1 VNEHEKMLA
10 RVYYGCTTAVHTCE
24 KHCRLLVDA
33 PEHVNNNF
41 SWPPWPSWFRPIS
54 VSCGVNVC
62 KTRNSNGQKVTD
74 KKCDCDTGQEVCCVQ
89 TADFGG
95 FLFLFGFATSN
106 LKCNSYFILYKGN
119 TLVNFMKHV
128 NKIFRVHYYS
138 MARHWLGDGQH
149 SRYIYK
155 YSSTQFSDQFGNF
168 SYSYYIIFRRSETTD
183 DLSVH
188 LSALKHKI
196 APKRAKL

>member
-1 VNEHEKMLA
+1 
-10 RVYYGCTTAVHTCE
+10 
-24 KHCRLLVDA
+24 
-33 PEHVNNNF
+33 
-41 SWPPWPSWFRPIS
+41 
-54 VSCGVNVC
+54 
-62 KTRNSNGQKVTD
+62 
-74 KKCDCDTGQEVCCVQ
+74 
-89 TADFGG
+89 
-95 FLFLFGFATSN
+95 
-106 LKCNSYFILYKGN
+106 
-119 TLVNFMKHV
+119 MKHV

-196 APKRAKL
+196 AQKAIAIHFTFWKMMAPLDSFQVISSTITETTILPFLVHFIFNDYLKRWLWQKRDSY